1 MIVWVGTYINLY
13 TPSDIY
19 GLTYDLMVEKAHP
32 NAFEIVNF
40 KKEQASI
47 RSISLA
53 IGHPQELNDGRTQP

>member
-13 TPSDIY
+13 THSDIY

-32 NAFEIVNF
+32 NVFEIVNF

-47 RSISLA
+47 RYS
-53 IGHPQELNDGRTQP
+53 